1 MNGLKPFILFI
12 CLVFLQI
19 FPLVSTAQTT
29 EVETHV
35 EEEPI
40 GVEPARERPVSE
52 PARATLLSAALP
64 GLGQIYNRK
73 YWKVPI
79 IYAGFGAIVY
89 FVGINNDQY
98 QMFRAAYIAR
108 IDGNPNTVDDF
119 PLHSTDVLQRAMNLS
134 RRNLEVTYLLGAA
147 LYLLNILD
155 ANVDAHLM
163 DFDVG
168 EKLSFGIQP
177 LSTPQTL
184 NTASYSLHTGLSIRI
199 RF

>member
-1 MNGLKPFILFI
+1 MNGFQPLLFFI
-12 CLVFLQI
+12 CMCLLQI
-19 FPLVSTAQTT
+19 PAVVSPAQTT
-29 EVETHV
+29 DNETPAA
-35 EEEPI
+35 EEP
-40 GVEPARERPVSE
+40 VKERHISE
-52 PARATLLSAALP
+52 PARASVLSAALP

-79 IYAGFGAIVY
+79 IYAGFGAIMY
-89 FVGINNDQY
+89 YVGINNDQY
-98 QMFRAAYIAR
+98 QTFRIAYIAR

-119 PLHSTDVLQRAMNLS
+119 PLHSTDVLQRAMNFY

-168 EKLSFGIQP
+168 ERLSFGFQP
-177 LSTPQTL
+177 MSSHQTM
-184 NTASYSLHTGLSIRI
+184 NTASVTPHAGLSIRI
-199 RF
+199 NF